1 MTTLDHLL
9 DRARRGVLLPEEA
22 DWLAEWVGEL
32 ADAQQRYARALDRA
46 HALADDLDGP
56 GSIDRTEA
64 AGLLRDVLD
73 VRPGVW
79 RQTPALSA
87 VAPSVPL
94 SAAVA
99 ASGPVAGP
107 ERHPGGSTGRQAGAE
122 GVALTAATLRPVP
135 DAPSTAASGP
145 QSAVHGPDGHPGG
158 QGSHGA
164 ADRRTAARE
173 IRRLRRDL
181 RQAVENAAL
190 ATLGPTPSTA
200 EPVTLVAPSLTPAVV
215 ATGSDRQRAR
225 ARKWP
230 WAWWCTRCD
239 IAGAAKTEP
248 EAVAAAGIHA
258 ATHAEETA

>member
-1 MTTLDHLL
+1 MTDLDHLL
-9 DRARRGVLLPEEA
+9 SRARRGVLLPAEGEVLAAEVQRLRDRPVAVTAAMVRAAGEA
-22 DWLAEWVGEL
+22 LEDECLTRRGHDL
-32 ADAQQRYARALDRA
+32 GTIHRDDIARAALEA
-46 HALADDLDGP
+46 ALAAVPPSAPLD
-56 GSIDRTEA
+56 
-64 AGLLRDVLD
+64 
-73 VRPGVW
+73 
-79 RQTPALSA
+79 
-87 VAPSVPL
+87 
-94 SAAVA
+94 AAVA

-107 ERHPGGSTGRQAGAE
+107 ERHPGGPTGRQTGAE
-122 GVALTAATLRPVP
+122 GVALAAATLRPVP

-145 QSAVHGPDGHPGG
+145 QSAVHGPDGHPEGP
-158 QGSHGA
+158 GSHGA